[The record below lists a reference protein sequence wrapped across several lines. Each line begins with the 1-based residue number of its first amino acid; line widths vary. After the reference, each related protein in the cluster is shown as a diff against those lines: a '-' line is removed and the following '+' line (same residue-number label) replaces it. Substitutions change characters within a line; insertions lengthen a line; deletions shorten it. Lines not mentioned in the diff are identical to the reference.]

1 MKAKFPEFDEY
12 QLAKYNK
19 APVSVAHEEGMEE
32 EEWQSVLRARDYTIK
47 RLVRICHVMLSLFF
61 IFSCRFVSCTWPTR
75 HTW

>member
-19 APVSVAHEEGMEE
+19 VPVSVAHEEGMEE

-75 HTW
+75 RTW